1 MNCFDRP
8 RSSEG
13 VLAASVLTCRS
24 WLIKLIKMIILI
36 KKDKILD
43 TLNASDAKRE
53 FGDALI
59 KAQHGPVRINKNGK
73 PVAVLISANEFT
85 QLQAYR
91 ERCLQQEIAEG
102 IADLDA
108 GRVIDGDKVIAEL
121 RARLSNAKG

>member
-1 MNCFDRP
+1 M
-8 RSSEG
+8 
-13 VLAASVLTCRS
+13 SVLTCRS

-36 KKDKILD
+36 KKDTILD

-73 PVAVLISANEFT
+73 PVAVLVSASEFT

-108 GRVIDGDKVIAEL
+108 GRVIDGDDVIAEL
-121 RARLSNAKG
+121 RTRLSNANG